1 MVTTAV
7 KNRNIYSNT
16 LQLVINNLKKT
27 MEGNY
32 KLNARNYMLNMRN
45 YSRNYILNI
54 YKSRNKTWLRTLIT
68 PLETKLNSEYISN
81 VFVATPP

>member
-1 MVTTAV
+1 
-7 KNRNIYSNT
+7 
-16 LQLVINNLKKT
+16 
-27 MEGNY
+27 
-32 KLNARNYMLNMRN
+32 MLNMRN

>member
-32 KLNARNYMLNMRN
+32 MLNARNCMLNMRN